1 MFTNGYQ
8 RNGDCSLS
16 NAGIKKPDLR
26 KLGELQ
32 ENIETQCN
40 EIRKMI
46 HEQNEKFIRM
56 LRNHKGELKKDLEM
70 KI

>member
-1 MFTNGYQ
+1 M
-8 RNGDCSLS
+8 

-26 KLGELQ
+26 KFGELQ
-32 ENIETQCN
+32 ENIETQSN

-46 HEQNEKFIRM
+46 PEQNEKFIRM
-56 LRNHKGELKKDLEM
+56 LRNHKEELKKDLEM

>member
-1 MFTNGYQ
+1 
-8 RNGDCSLS
+8 L

-26 KLGELQ
+26 KFGELQ
-32 ENIETQCN
+32 ENIETQSN
-40 EIRKMI
+40 EIRKMT

-56 LRNHKGELKKDLEM
+56 LRNHKEELKKDLEM